1 MPVFLEG
8 VDTTQP
14 DVLRGEGGRYWVGQ
28 MISNASATTR
38 TGWSIVATAVLPAS
52 APSLDSI
59 TTPLHPLPG
68 STQIKAAIAIPVPQ
82 TLAEPTYTVRLALTD
97 ERGNAVHERSL
108 VLKVLNPSET
118 HSRTFVSGI
127 DGSVQYF
134 SVVPQKADG
143 APVEESGLILSL
155 HGASVEAI
163 SQARAYQA
171 KDWATVVAATNRRP
185 FGFDWEDWGRMDALE
200 VLGLAESTFPHAPD
214 RVYLTGHSMGGHGT
228 WQVGAQ
234 RSDRFAA
241 IAPSAGW
248 RSFWDYGGGATF
260 PDGDPVAEVFSRAV
274 NPSRTLEMRENYD
287 ALGVYVLHGDADD
300 VVRVSEARAMRSMLG
315 ERHRNFAYY
324 EQPGAGHWWG
334 NECLDWPPLIR
345 FLRDNRLADARLADD
360 VRFTS
365 ASPAIRSRQ
374 GWIEVEQAQRPL
386 DWVRVH
392 GRIDGDKQRIRLEL
406 ENVARFRMDLGPWLG
421 AQKEIPE
428 ALKLEVGDSEWIL
441 PAADWARPQ
450 AFSLA
455 ADGTLRLETGP
466 APAGEKSP
474 QRMGPFKEGF
484 RNRFVLVY
492 GTGGNET
499 ENKALFAKARYD
511 LEVWRYRGNGNARP
525 VRDRDFVLD
534 AVADR
539 NLVLYGNEETNRAW
553 AQLVDPSGFG
563 GTGSRA
569 RGGPPRKAAV
579 LPCSPCCRA
588 PNPSAIRGVV
598 PAPKPL
604 RRAPHRTTALLR
616 LGVAYPDWT
625 VLDRSFLQRG
635 WARRARRGLLRPTIG
650 PSARAPPPPG
660 ASNAPLLNPTP
671 TMNPSPHLP
680 SLLLP
685 LACATIGTTPTAIR
699 TAVPNAAQRTAPRR
713 NAVPKRPRPCPR
725 TSTPKSA
732 RSCSAR

>member
-1 MPVFLEG
+1 M
-8 VDTTQP
+8 
-14 DVLRGEGGRYWVGQ
+14 
-28 MISNASATTR
+28 
-38 TGWSIVATAVLPAS
+38 
-52 APSLDSI
+52 
-59 TTPLHPLPG
+59 
-68 STQIKAAIAIPVPQ
+68 
-82 TLAEPTYTVRLALTD
+82 
-97 ERGNAVHERSL
+97 
-108 VLKVLNPSET
+108 
-118 HSRTFVSGI
+118 
-127 DGSVQYF
+127 
-134 SVVPQKADG
+134 
-143 APVEESGLILSL
+143 
-155 HGASVEAI
+155 
-163 SQARAYQA
+163 
-171 KDWATVVAATNRRP
+171 
-185 FGFDWEDWGRMDALE
+185 
-200 VLGLAESTFPHAPD
+200 
-214 RVYLTGHSMGGHGT
+214 YLTGHSMGGHGT

-300 VVRVSEARAMRSMLG
+300 VVRVSEARAMRSMLA

-511 LEVWRYRGNGNARP
+511 LEVWRYRGNGNARL
-525 VRDRDFVLD
+525 VRDVDLVLD

-553 AQLVDPSGFG
+553 AQLVDPALVSVGRDHVRVGDHRVEGSGL
-563 GTGSRA
+563 A
-569 RGGPPRKAAV
+569 LLAV
-579 LPCSPCCRA
+579 LPRPGTQVQSVVLISGTGLA
-588 PNPSAIRGVV
+588 GVHLTEQLPYFV
-598 PAPKPL
+598 S
-604 RRAPHRTTALLR
+604 
-616 LGVAYPDWT
+616 GVAYPDWT

-635 WARRARRGLLRPTIG
+635 WPGVLGAGFFANDWTLG
-650 PSARAPPPPG
+650 PG
-660 ASNAPLLNPTP
+660 A
-671 TMNPSPHLP
+671 
-680 SLLLP
+680 
-685 LACATIGTTPTAIR
+685 TTAWR
-699 TAVPNAAQRTAPRR
+699 E
-713 NAVPKRPRPCPR
+713 
-725 TSTPKSA
+725 
-732 RSCSAR
+732 